1 MTITLPLAQWLSA
14 QRPDDAPVAWLGDHT
29 WTVGQ
34 MRHDVAQLAGQLLAQ
49 PGERWALCFEDSYLF
64 IVALLGALHA
74 GKTPVIPGHSRLSLL
89 EEQRTLFH
97 GVLSDRTLGW
107 NGPLYVVAS
116 AKRAARETI
125 ALPAVDPASVVE
137 IFTSGS
143 TGTPRRVIKPI
154 ASLDREAALLAERFG
169 ERLAGCRIVASV
181 VPQHLYGLTFRIFLP
196 MALGLPLH
204 AAMTYYAE
212 QLSALPATHRYGF
225 ISSPA
230 FLKRLDH
237 DLTPPPIALIVSAGG
252 MLPWGDV
259 VQTQAW
265 ANVTPDEI
273 YGSTET
279 GILAWRYRA
288 EDDTPWL
295 PFAGMRFVQE
305 NDAWRVFSPLIPDP
319 AGLLLDDNLAF
330 EDNGLFRLHG
340 RRGRVV
346 KIEEKRIS
354 LCEVE
359 QRVLALDGI
368 VEAAALPITRNGR
381 QGIGVLVVVDAA
393 TRARMASAAGRQ
405 QELTWRKALIP
416 WLEPVAIPRYWRV
429 IEAIPVNSMNKRV
442 YAQLQEFFHDPA

>member
-1 MTITLPLAQWLSA
+1 MMTLPLAQWLSA

-34 MRHDVAQLAGQLLAQ
+34 MRHDVAQLTRQLQAH

-64 IVALLGALHA
+64 IVALLGTLHA

-89 EEQRTLFH
+89 DEQRALFH

-107 NGPLYVVAS
+107 HGPLFVVAS
-116 AKRAARETI
+116 AKRDGGEATV
-125 ALPAVDPASVVE
+125 LPALAPDSVVE

-143 TGTPRRVIKPI
+143 TGTPRRVIKPV
-154 ASLDREAALLAERFG
+154 ASLDNEAALLAERFA
-169 ERLAGCRIVASV
+169 ERLTGCRIVASV

-196 MALGLPLH
+196 ISLGLPLH
-204 AAMTYYAE
+204 AAMTWYAE
-212 QLSALPATHRYGF
+212 QLVALPHTHRYAF

-237 DLTPPPIALIVSAGG
+237 DLTPPPIALIMSAGG
-252 MLPWGDV
+252 MLPWRDV
-259 VQTQAW
+259 EQARAW
-265 ANVTPDEI
+265 AGVTPDEI

-279 GILAWRYRA
+279 GILGWRYRA
-288 EDDTPWL
+288 EDDTPWQ
-295 PFAGMRFVQE
+295 PFAGVRFTQE
-305 NDAWRVFSPLIPDP
+305 HDAWRVFSPLIPEP
-319 AGLLLDDNLAF
+319 AGLVLDDNLAF
-330 EDNGLFRLHG
+330 DASGLFRLQG

-354 LCEVE
+354 LYDVE
-359 QRVLALDGI
+359 QRLLALDGI
-368 VEAAALPITRNGR
+368 VEAAALPVTRNGR
-381 QGIGVLVVVDAA
+381 QGIGVLVVVDDA
-393 TRARMASAAGRQ
+393 TRARMTGVTGKQ
-405 QELTWRKALIP
+405 QELAWRKALIP

-429 IEAIPVNSMNKRV
+429 IEAIPVNTMNKRV